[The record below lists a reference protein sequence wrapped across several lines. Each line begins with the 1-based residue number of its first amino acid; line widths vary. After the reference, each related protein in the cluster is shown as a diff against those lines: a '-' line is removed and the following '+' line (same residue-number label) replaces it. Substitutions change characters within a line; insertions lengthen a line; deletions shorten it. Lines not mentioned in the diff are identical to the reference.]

1 MLLDK
6 TLELLLLEVFLF
18 RLAGAFLTMF
28 LMIISISF
36 SPKRN
41 HDEASRSES
50 AGSNKS
56 ETTDFFRVN
65 SYPRGRL
72 KKKADYF
79 FN

>member
-6 TLELLLLEVFLF
+6 TLGLLLLEVFLF

-41 HDEASRSES
+41 HDEFS
-50 AGSNKS
+50 
-56 ETTDFFRVN
+56 
-65 SYPRGRL
+65 
-72 KKKADYF
+72 
-79 FN
+79 

>member
-6 TLELLLLEVFLF
+6 TLGLLLLEVFLF

-41 HDEASRSES
+41 HDEANRSES
-50 AGSNKS
+50 AGSDSS
-56 ETTDFFRVN
+56 EIADFLKAN
-65 SYPRGRL
+65 SYP
-72 KKKADYF
+72 KKRITF
-79 FN
+79 LIQ